1 MASRAPSVVFDFD
14 GALQLA
20 RLSWQ
25 TADELDR
32 LRGERGSQAA
42 AALTDWVGAYGV
54 EFAARTDS
62 DVQGAFAVAEQLRAE
77 ANGWAEEW
85 KQAMDQE
92 NYNRYQAA
100 CDRVRGDRSTLDK
113 IGGFFVG
120 HDDLPPTPKLA
131 DRPTP
136 PLFAATRRFA
146 NY

>member
-32 LRGERGSQAA
+32 LRGERCSHAA
-42 AALTDWVGAYGV
+42 AALSDWVGAYGI
-54 EFAARTDS
+54 EFTTRIDTEAQT
-62 DVQGAFAVAEQLRAE
+62 AFVVAEQLRAE

-100 CDRVRGDRSTLDK
+100 CDRVRDQRGTLDK
-113 IGGFFVG
+113 IGGFFLG
-120 HDDLPPTPKLA
+120 HDDLPSTPKLA
-131 DRPTP
+131 ARPAP
-136 PLFAATRRFA
+136 PTFAATRGFA